1 MEYNVKRNDYTKTY
15 LYRYIIRQKYN
26 KYLII
31 TINQEFLINKI
42 PYYYFFQNTFM
53 IMVLKSPRV

>member
-31 TINQEFLINKI
+31 TINQKFLINKI
-42 PYYYFFQNTFM
+42 LYYYFFQNTFM